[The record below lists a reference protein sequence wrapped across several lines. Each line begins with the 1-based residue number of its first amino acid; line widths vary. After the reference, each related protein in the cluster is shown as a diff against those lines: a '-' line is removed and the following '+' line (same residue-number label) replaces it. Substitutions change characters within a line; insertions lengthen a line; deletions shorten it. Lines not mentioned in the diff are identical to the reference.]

1 MASQLTIAVVF
12 SSDVIATDRVVGES
26 EYLKFDSFSEREIR
40 DSQTVNVTR
49 DDRAVQLR
57 VAHHLVTLQTKPEV
71 RWRFVIGRASAGGEE
86 RTEI

>member
-1 MASQLTIAVVF
+1 MTSKLTIAVVF

-71 RWRFVIGRASAGGEE
+71 RRRFLIGRASVRGEE